1 MFKHYG
7 YALIMILLALGPV
20 IYAQKQ
26 EEAIKQAPIFSVI
39 LAVFTIIVMVLG
51 IIIQKR
57 WKD

>member
-1 MFKHYG
+1 MFKHYI
-7 YALIMILLALGPV
+7 YALIVILLALGPV
-20 IYAQKQ
+20 IFAQKQ
-26 EEAIKQAPIFSVI
+26 QETIVQAPIFSVI

>member
-1 MFKHYG
+1 
-7 YALIMILLALGPV
+7 MILLTLGPV

-26 EEAIKQAPIFSVI
+26 EESIKQAPIFSVI
-39 LAVFTIIVMVLG
+39 MAVLTITVLVLG

>member
-1 MFKHYG
+1 
-7 YALIMILLALGPV
+7 MILLALGPV

-39 LAVFTIIVMVLG
+39 MAVLTIIVMVLG